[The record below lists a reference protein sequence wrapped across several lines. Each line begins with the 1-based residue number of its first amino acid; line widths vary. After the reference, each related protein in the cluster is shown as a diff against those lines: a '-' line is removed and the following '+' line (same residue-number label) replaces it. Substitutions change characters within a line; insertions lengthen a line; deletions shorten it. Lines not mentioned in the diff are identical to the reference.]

1 MALSDL
7 DRGLIKDC
15 IEGDPQAWKNFCD
28 RFAGLVMDVVDDTVV
43 FARGSAN
50 NSNTQLPDGPLN
62 ERLAEEFFEELSS
75 NRFAMLRAFRGD
87 SSLATYLAVLA
98 RRSILGRLSQSQ
110 TT

>member
-28 RFAGLVMDVVDDTVV
+28 RFAGLVMDVVEDTVV
-43 FARGSAN
+43 FARGSSD
-50 NSNTQLPDGPLN
+50 NSNLQLGDGPLN
-62 ERLAEEFFEELSS
+62 ERLAEAFFEELSS
-75 NRFAMLRAFRGD
+75 NRFAMLRVFRGD
-87 SSLATYLAVLA
+87 SSLATYLAVIA